1 MGFNYWRLVDWSQ
14 IVMFAVI
21 VQSLFELFPAAELLV
36 LNDPLQFLLGEADE
50 DVFWF
55 EIGVY
60 HSAYSVEEVQSH

>member
-14 IVMFAVI
+14 IIMFAVI
-21 VQSLFELFPAAELLV
+21 VQSLFELFPAAELLI

-60 HSAYSVEEVQSH
+60 HSAYSVEEVESH